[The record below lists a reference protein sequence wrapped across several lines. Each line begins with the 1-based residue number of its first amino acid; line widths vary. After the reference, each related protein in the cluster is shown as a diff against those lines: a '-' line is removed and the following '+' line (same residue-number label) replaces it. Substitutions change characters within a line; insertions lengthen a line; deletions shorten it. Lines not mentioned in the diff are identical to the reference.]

1 MKVQPALKRFIL
13 KTRIGSKIASL
24 YRHYQTDCYV
34 ISYPKC
40 GRTWLR
46 VMLAKA
52 LALHFEDPR
61 DIVIDPME
69 VVRNNNQ
76 RGPII
81 QFTHERSAK
90 SPAVETKQGEKRYQQ
105 YTHKKIIFLVRDPR
119 DVLVSHYFQQTR
131 RRGNYHDLS
140 LKDFVRHP
148 LWGADRV
155 VAFMKGWYEH
165 RGVPSDFLL
174 VRYEDLHRNPAGELH
189 RILTFVD
196 LEDVSDEIVR
206 TSVDYASFDNMLK
219 MSLNELSEES
229 RLAPADPQDPESFKM
244 RRGEIGGYKRYLSAA
259 DVEYVEERIRR
270 NLPSFFRYTD
280 LGIK

>member
-13 KTRIGSKIASL
+13 KSRIGRKIVNL
-24 YRHYQTDCYV
+24 YFHYHTDCYV
-34 ISYPKC
+34 ISFPKC

-52 LALHFEDPR
+52 LALYFGDPR
-61 DIVIDPME
+61 DIVFDPMD
-69 VVRNNNQ
+69 VVRNNYQ
-76 RGPII
+76 RGPLIR
-81 QFTHERSAK
+81 FTHGRVNKPPIVEAK
-90 SPAVETKQGEKRYQQ
+90 HSEERYQK
-105 YTHKKIIFLVRDPR
+105 YARKKVIFLVRDPR
-119 DVLVSHYFQQTR
+119 DVLVSYYFQRTR
-131 RRGNYHDLS
+131 RKNESYDLGY
-140 LKDFVRHP
+140 FVRHQW
-148 LWGADRV
+148 WGIDRV

-165 RGVPSDFLL
+165 RHVPSDFLL

-219 MSLNELSEES
+219 MSLNELSEEP
-229 RLAPADPQDPESFKM
+229 RLAPADPLDPKSFKM

-270 NLPSFFRYTD
+270 ELPLSFGYTHS
-280 LGIK
+280 GS